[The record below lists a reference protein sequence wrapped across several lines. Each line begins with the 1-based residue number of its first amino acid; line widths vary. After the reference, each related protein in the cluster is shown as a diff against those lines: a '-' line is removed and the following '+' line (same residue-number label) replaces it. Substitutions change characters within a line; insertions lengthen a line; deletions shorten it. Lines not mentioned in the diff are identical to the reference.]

1 MLSFGLIERS
11 PAPRP
16 GAVSGKKARAADTA
30 PASRVAAIRFAF
42 GARYFAGGFEP
53 MAHPT
58 STKPTNISEQYGR
71 LQFNKRLRRSMVRK
85 RFATRRSSET
95 SRREAMKP

>member
-1 MLSFGLIERS
+1 
-11 PAPRP
+11 
-16 GAVSGKKARAADTA
+16 
-30 PASRVAAIRFAF
+30 
-42 GARYFAGGFEP
+42 

-85 RFATRRSSET
+85 RFATRRSSEI